1 MITFVT
7 FVNIVRRHDR
17 VLRMARTQ
25 PSAENGR
32 LFFLLDEV
40 ELVVDAPRQL
50 IDQPSL
56 TYKEF
61 FKKQNTKEK

>member
-1 MITFVT
+1 
-7 FVNIVRRHDR
+7 
-17 VLRMARTQ
+17 MARTQ